1 MTVRTRLTLAVAGVM
16 GAGLVLFATLSIVTI
31 DRALRTTLESSLVTK
46 GQAIAGTI
54 DVNDDGVPDP
64 DSGDRQQIS
73 ALSADTHAAI
83 LDAGGNLIFG
93 QTPPPSPD
101 IRSAAVPIE
110 RHHAV
115 AGSVVTW
122 RSDAWIAEVVRYAI
136 IISLAVA
143 FVLIAIGIAVS
154 RWAANAALLPLVRI
168 AATAER
174 IEAHDLSQRLHAKND
189 ADDELGRL
197 SASFDRML
205 DRLQRAFAHERRFS
219 ADASHELRA
228 PLAVLRG
235 ETELALRRD
244 RDNAEYRRALESIA
258 REACRLERLVDDLLA
273 AARVEADASEF
284 REVDLNAIVRDVAAR
299 IEPPAA
305 LKQVGVATEGTAPA
319 AIGEPGAIERA
330 LLGVAHNAITFAP
343 QRGTVRL
350 TMASDGDE
358 VSVAVA
364 DSGPGFSREALEHAT
379 ERFWRA
385 DGSRPRGGTGLGL
398 AIARAIVER
407 SGGTLSIAN
416 APGGGGLVT
425 MRLRRSR

>member
-1 MTVRTRLTLAVAGVM
+1 
-16 GAGLVLFATLSIVTI
+16 
-31 DRALRTTLESSLVTK
+31 
-46 GQAIAGTI
+46 
-54 DVNDDGVPDP
+54 
-64 DSGDRQQIS
+64 
-73 ALSADTHAAI
+73 
-83 LDAGGNLIFG
+83 
-93 QTPPPSPD
+93 
-101 IRSAAVPIE
+101 
-110 RHHAV
+110 
-115 AGSVVTW
+115 
-122 RSDAWIAEVVRYAI
+122 
-136 IISLAVA
+136 
-143 FVLIAIGIAVS
+143 VLIGVGIAVS

-174 IEAHDLSQRLHAKND
+174 IEANDLSQRLHAEND
-189 ADDELGRL
+189 AGDELGRL
-197 SASFDRML
+197 TASFDRML
-205 DRLQRAFAHERRFS
+205 DRLQSAFAHERRFS

-228 PLAVLRG
+228 PLAVLRA

-244 RDNAEYRRALESIA
+244 RDNEEYRRALESIA
-258 REACRLERLVDDLLA
+258 REAERLEHLVDDLLA
-273 AARVEADASEF
+273 AARVEADAADL
-284 REVDLNAIVRDVAAR
+284 REVDVNAIVRGVAAR
-299 IEPPAA
+299 IETPAA
-305 LKQVGVATEGTAPA
+305 LKHVGIATEGTAPA

-343 QRGTVRL
+343 ERGSVRL
-350 TMASDGDE
+350 TMTSDADA

-385 DGSRPRGGTGLGL
+385 DGARPRGGTGLGL

>member
-16 GAGLVLFATLSIVTI
+16 GAGLILFATLSIATI
-31 DRALRTTLESSLVTK
+31 DRALRTTLESELLTK

-54 DVNDDGVPDP
+54 DVHDGVPDP
-64 DSGDRQQIS
+64 DSGDRREIS
-73 ALSADTHAAI
+73 TLRADTHAAV
-83 LDAGGNLIFG
+83 LDARGNLVFG
-93 QTPPPSPD
+93 ETPPPAPD
-101 IRSAAVPIE
+101 IRIASVPVE
-110 RHHAV
+110 RHGDV

-136 IISLAVA
+136 VTSLAVA
-143 FVLIAIGIAVS
+143 LVLIGVGIAVS

-174 IEAHDLSQRLHAKND
+174 IEANDLSQRLHAEND
-189 ADDELGRL
+189 AGDELGRL
-197 SASFDRML
+197 TASFDRML
-205 DRLQRAFAHERRFS
+205 DRLQSAFAHERRFS

-228 PLAVLRG
+228 PLAVLRA

-244 RDNAEYRRALESIA
+244 RDNEEYRRALESIA
-258 REACRLERLVDDLLA
+258 REAERLEHLVDDLLA
-273 AARVEADASEF
+273 AARVEADAADL
-284 REVDLNAIVRDVAAR
+284 REVDVNAIVRDVAAR
-299 IEPPAA
+299 IETPAA
-305 LKQVGVATEGTAPA
+305 LKHVGVATEGSAPA

-343 QRGTVRL
+343 ERGTVRL
-350 TMASDGDE
+350 TMTSDADA
-358 VSVAVA
+358 VSVEVA

-385 DGSRPRGGTGLGL
+385 DGARPRGGTGLGL

>member
-1 MTVRTRLTLAVAGVM
+1 
-16 GAGLVLFATLSIVTI
+16 
-31 DRALRTTLESSLVTK
+31 
-46 GQAIAGTI
+46 
-54 DVNDDGVPDP
+54 
-64 DSGDRQQIS
+64 
-73 ALSADTHAAI
+73 
-83 LDAGGNLIFG
+83 
-93 QTPPPSPD
+93 
-101 IRSAAVPIE
+101 
-110 RHHAV
+110 
-115 AGSVVTW
+115 
-122 RSDAWIAEVVRYAI
+122 
-136 IISLAVA
+136 
-143 FVLIAIGIAVS
+143 
-154 RWAANAALLPLVRI
+154 LLPLVRI

-174 IEAHDLSQRLHAKND
+174 IEANDLSQRLHAESD

-205 DRLQRAFAHERRFS
+205 DRLQSAFAHERRFS

-228 PLAVLRG
+228 PLAVLRA

-244 RDNAEYRRALESIA
+244 RDNDEYRRALESIA
-258 REACRLERLVDDLLA
+258 REAERLERLVDDLLA
-273 AARVEADASEF
+273 AARLEADAADF
-284 REVDLNAIVRDVAAR
+284 REVDVNAIVRDVAAR
-299 IEPPAA
+299 IETPAA
-305 LKQVGVATEGTAPA
+305 LKHVGVATEGSAPA

-343 QRGTVRL
+343 ERGSVRL
-350 TMASDGDE
+350 TMTSDADA

-385 DGSRPRGGTGLGL
+385 DGARPRGGTGLGL